1 MAINCRQETVCRE
14 QSEDYPVVFLSVFKS
29 GTEMMKRVIED
40 LTGLAPMEP
49 EIIPGKVNYQDPSQ
63 LYYRLGY
70 FYAWHLFPI
79 PEVQQKLI
87 ASQARPIFLI
97 RNIYDLAVSMYYHFA
112 NNIDA
117 DVGRGRDVEHYFQ
130 AISKDEGL
138 SCIVEGMLKIDFVWK
153 GIGPH
158 FQQMELMLQFAEI
171 YPCFVTSYEN
181 MTRHKADEVKRLASF
196 LAIPLDDEQLHRVCF
211 NSQFDVMKANADSKT
226 VGESHFRK
234 GRSGSHAEEL
244 SLMHVQQIQQALT
257 SHTPNLPGLLDKAG
271 LSHVLDRIVSSGT
284 VT

>member
-1 MAINCRQETVCRE
+1 MAINCKQEQIDRE
-14 QSEDYPVVFLSVFKS
+14 QSQDHPIVFLSVFKS

-40 LTGLAPMEP
+40 LTDLSPMEP
-49 EIIPGKVNYQDPSQ
+49 EIIPGKVNYQDPAQ
-63 LYYRLGY
+63 LYYRHGC

-87 ASQARPIFLI
+87 ASQARPVFLI
-97 RNIYDLAVSMYYHFA
+97 RNIYDLVVSMYYQFA

-117 DVGRGRDVEHYFQ
+117 DVGRGRNVEHYFQ

-138 SCIVEGMLKIDFVWK
+138 SCIVEGMLKSDFVWK
-153 GIGPH
+153 GMGPH

-181 MTRHKADEVKRLASF
+181 MIRHKADEVKRLTSF
-196 LAIPLDDEQLHRVCF
+196 LELSLDDKQLQKICF
-211 NSQFDVMKANADSKT
+211 NSRFDVMKANANPGN

-234 GRSGSHAEEL
+234 GRSGSHVEEL
-244 SLMHVQQIQQALT
+244 SMMHVQQVQRALKNYA
-257 SHTPNLPGLLDKAG
+257 PNLPNLLAKAN
-271 LSHVLDRIVSSGT
+271 LSHVLNMAIPSEST
-284 VT
+284 